1 MNDEKYFTNDGSN
14 MHGNNNYYSHE
25 KSKFPDSV
33 RFAGK
38 EKYPDKVRVWVAISN
53 RGISKPLFRPSKSEA
68 VDSDIYIDKFLEKH
82 LLLIIPEHQPYSN
95 YIF

>member
-1 MNDEKYFTNDGSN
+1 MNISCYKRKTGLLLDDDKYFTNDGSN

-38 EKYPDKVRVWVAISN
+38 EKYPDKVMVWIAISN
-53 RGISKPLFRPSKSEA
+53 QSPRQSIRTSK
-68 VDSDIYIDKFLEKH
+68 
-82 LLLIIPEHQPYSN
+82 
-95 YIF
+95 